1 MSDFGLT
8 HIALDVLDIDK
19 SISFYQKY
27 AGMQIVHRRVDAN
40 INVDVVWLSDLTRP
54 FVIVLLKSKKVE
66 GRLLPQCHL
75 GVACKTREDVNRL
88 CELAK
93 ADGILLDGPNEWAP
107 PVGYWAYIKDPDG
120 NTLELSFGQVVH
132 FTIEQAANSN

>member
-8 HIALDVLDIDK
+8 HIALDVFDVSR

-27 AGMQIVHRRVDAN
+27 AGMQIVHRRIDQN

-54 FVIVLLKSKKVE
+54 FVIVLLKSEQVE

-75 GVACKTREDVNRL
+75 GVACKTKEDVDQL
-88 CELAK
+88 CNLAREE
-93 ADGILLDGPNEWAP
+93 GILLEGPNEWGP

-120 NTLELSFGQVVH
+120 NTLEVSFGQSIR
-132 FTIEQAANSN
+132 FTVEQAQNQN